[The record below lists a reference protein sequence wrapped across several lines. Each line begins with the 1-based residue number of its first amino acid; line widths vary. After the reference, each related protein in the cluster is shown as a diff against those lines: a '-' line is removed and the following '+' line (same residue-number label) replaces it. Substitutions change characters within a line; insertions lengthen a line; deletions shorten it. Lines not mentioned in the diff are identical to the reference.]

1 MTISCPENDTVGVCG
16 TMDSAGAGLGVFI
29 QYMGSALPTLLII
42 LAMVG
47 IVVAIGL
54 GIAYV
59 VKKSITN
66 VSVK

>member
-1 MTISCPENDTVGVCG
+1 MAITCPVNDTGICT

-29 QYMGSALPTLLII
+29 QYMGTALPSLLII

-47 IVVAIGL
+47 IIVAIGM

-59 VKKSITN
+59 IKKSIVGT
-66 VSVK
+66 VKTR